1 MNEITIGRRISDAVA
16 EYESKNA
23 AIEQTIKI
31 FEEAGRTLLAA
42 VTIGGTY
49 GQENIETGHAYEW
62 KLRKN
67 LIKSAWLNV
76 YNGLNIEQIATAK
89 DKNRFKQELE
99 NPVEFTLAN
108 IRATF
113 GNYIQDP
120 RSNILRG
127 LAEVFSDLDPA
138 YKSHE
143 KVKIG
148 VKGLPKRIILTNVG
162 SYSRGR
168 DRLNDV
174 VNALALLQKKPLAC
188 WNEIDLMLKNPAHSI
203 ETRGIWLKRYS
214 NGNGHLFFDD
224 QSLRDINLGLA
235 EYYGE
240 VLPDTPENDSHEPRK
255 STAVS
260 KDLQY
265 YPTPQSVIDR
275 VMHQTNVKGKDVLEP
290 SCGCGRFLD
299 AIRANGG
306 KAYGVEVDYGR
317 AEIAKNKNHNVMRAN
332 FLELSPVPQ
341 FDEIIMNPP
350 FYGKHY
356 AKHIEHA
363 LKFLKE
369 GGRLTAILPATA
381 RYDHGLLKKGQW
393 QDLPTG
399 SFSESGT
406 NVATTIYST
415 FAG

>member
-1 MNEITIGRRISDAVA
+1 MNEIMVGRRIIDAIA
-16 EYESKNA
+16 EYEAKNA
-23 AIEQTIKI
+23 AITQTIAN
-31 FEEAGRTLLAA
+31 FEQAGRDLLAA

-49 GQENIETGHAYEW
+49 GQENIETGHAPEW

-67 LIKSAWLNV
+67 LLKSAWLNV
-76 YNGLNIEQIATAK
+76 YNGLNIEQIASAK
-89 DKNRFKQELE
+89 DKSRFKQELE
-99 NPVEFTLAN
+99 NPIEFTLAN

-113 GNYIQDP
+113 GNYISDP
-120 RSNILRG
+120 RGNILRG
-127 LAEVFSDLDPA
+127 LAEVFSDLDPV

-148 VKGLPKRIILTNVG
+148 VKGLPKRVILSGVDG
-162 SYSRGR
+162 YGWGR
-168 DRLNDV
+168 DRLNNV
-174 VNALALLQKKPLAC
+174 VNALAAVQGKPLAC
-188 WNEIDLMLKNPAHSI
+188 WNEIDLMLKDPAHAI

-224 QSLRDINLGLA
+224 QALRDINMGLA
-235 EYYGE
+235 EYYGD
-240 VLPDTPENDSHEPRK
+240 VLPDAHESNATPQA

-265 YPTPQSVIDR
+265 YPTPMAVVNRI
-275 VMHQTNVKGKDVLEP
+275 MEMMNIKGEMILEP

-299 AIRANGG
+299 AIRSNGG
-306 KAYGVEVDYGR
+306 MAYGIEYDQSR
-317 AEIAKNKNHNVMRAN
+317 AEIAKNKGHSVLRAN
-332 FLELSPVPQ
+332 FLQVEPMPK
-341 FDEIIMNPP
+341 FDKVIMNPP

-363 LKFLKE
+363 LKFLKD
-369 GGRLTAILPATA
+369 GGKLIAILPATA
-381 RYDHGLLKKGQW
+381 RYDHGLLKRGQW

-406 NVATTIYST
+406 NVAITIYTT
-415 FAG
+415 FK